1 MLIVYP
7 LNYHFT
13 KINKND
19 IIDCKLHIGAV
30 MNPYIPTKKPRYVII
45 DYRANEEIINY
56 LKRLNIE
63 PIKTIKCDDLQE
75 PVNGHPD
82 MVIHPIDY
90 GTFVVAPNVYDYYRN
105 VLEDKSIKVIKGG
118 KTLSRNYPKDI
129 AYNVAR
135 IGRYAVHNLQHTDQV
150 LKYYLEEADIEFIH
164 VNQGYTK
171 CSTAAVS
178 ENKALTSDVL
188 IHEKLKSYNIDCMYI
203 NPEVVCLEGYNYGF
217 IGGCAGLISERIFL
231 STGKILDKNIL
242 NTLKKFIQSAGY
254 IYDEA
259 SNGQII
265 DLGSLIPI
273 I

>member
-1 MLIVYP
+1 
-7 LNYHFT
+7 
-13 KINKND
+13 
-19 IIDCKLHIGAV
+19 
-30 MNPYIPTKKPRYVII
+30 MNPYILTKTPRYVII
-45 DYRANEEIINY
+45 DYRASDEILSY
-56 LKRLNIE
+56 LKKLNIE
-63 PIKTIKCDDLQE
+63 PIKTIKCVDLQE
-75 PVNGHPD
+75 PVDGHPD
-82 MVIHPIDY
+82 MVIHPLNHN
-90 GTFVVAPNVYDYYRN
+90 TFVVAPNVYDYYRN
-105 VLEDKSIKVIKGG
+105 VLEDKSIKLIKGG
-118 KTLSRNYPKDI
+118 KTLSRNYPEDI

-150 LKYYLEEADIEFIH
+150 LKYYLEEAGIEFIH

-178 ENKALTSDVL
+178 DNKALTSDLL

-203 NPEVVCLEGYNYGF
+203 DPKVVYLKGYNHGF
-217 IGGCAGLISERIFL
+217 IGGCAGLINEKIFL

-242 NTLKKFIQSAGY
+242 NTLKKFIRSAGY

-259 SNGQII
+259 SSGQII

>member
-1 MLIVYP
+1 
-7 LNYHFT
+7 
-13 KINKND
+13 
-19 IIDCKLHIGAV
+19 
-30 MNPYIPTKKPRYVII
+30 MNPYILHKTPRFVII
-45 DYRANEEIINY
+45 DYRASDEIINY
-56 LKRLNIE
+56 LKKLNIE
-63 PIKTIKCDDLQE
+63 VIKTIKCDELQE

-90 GTFVVAPNVYDYYRN
+90 KTFVVAPNVYDYYRN
-105 VLEDKSIKVIKGG
+105 VLRDTGIKVIKGG
-118 KTLSRNYPKDI
+118 KTLSRNYPEDI

-164 VNQGYTK
+164 VNQGYSK
-171 CSTAAVS
+171 CSTAVLN
-178 ENKALTSDVL
+178 EHMALTSDVS
-188 IHEKLKSYNIDCMYI
+188 IHEKLTSYNITCLYI
-203 NPEVVCLEGYNYGF
+203 NPEVIILNGYNHGF
-217 IGGCAGLISERIFL
+217 IGGCTGLINEKIFL

-242 NTLKKFIQSAGY
+242 YTLKEFIRSAGY

-259 SNGQII
+259 SKEQII